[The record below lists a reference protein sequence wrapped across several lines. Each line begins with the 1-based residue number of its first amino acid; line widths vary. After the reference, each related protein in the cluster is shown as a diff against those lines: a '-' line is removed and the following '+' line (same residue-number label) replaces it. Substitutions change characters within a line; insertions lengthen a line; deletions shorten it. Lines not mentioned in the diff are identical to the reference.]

1 MGRMIPKLYAIAD
14 TATLERRG
22 QELVAAVGA
31 FLEGGVRLVQVR
43 HKGHFS
49 RILYAECA
57 RVAAMCRE
65 AGARLV
71 IDDRADI
78 AMLLDCGLHV
88 GQTDLPPADA
98 RRLIGGHAMLGYST
112 HNAAQLAEGD
122 GMPVD
127 YLAIGPV
134 FATGSK
140 ENPDPVVGV
149 ETLKLFRGLTKK
161 PLVAIGGITLENAPR
176 VLEAGADS
184 VAIIRDLIPEGG
196 AYGEILRRA
205 EEWRRNLGDMV

>member
-1 MGRMIPKLYAIAD
+1 MIPKLYAIAD
-14 TATLERRG
+14 TATLERHG
-22 QELVAAVGA
+22 LALVATARA
-31 FLEGGVRLVQVR
+31 FLDGGARLVQVR
-43 HKGHFS
+43 HKGQFS
-49 RILYAECA
+49 RLLYADCV
-57 RVAAMCRE
+57 RVAAMCAE

-88 GQTDLPPADA
+88 GQTDLPPVEA
-98 RRLIGGHAMLGYST
+98 RRLIGTDRLLGYST

-149 ETLKLFRGLTKK
+149 ETLKLLRGSTKK

-184 VAIIRDLIPEGG
+184 LAIIRDLIPEGG
-196 AYGEILRRA
+196 AYGEIRA
-205 EEWRRNLGDMV
+205 RVEEWRRNLGDMV